1 MFRIHEIIDSRRG
14 AKKRVPPSEIEL
26 FDERADER
34 TLPYFS
40 IVPEQVTT
48 DKRYLSLNQ
57 RHQSLYWLFVVH
69 TLWKDGGRC
78 IRHSGAIAK
87 RMGVSITEWDELERL
102 LLECCLLQVS
112 PDGFHLV
119 QPELRT
125 QYLMTLATNNNKQ
138 HKKAD

>member
-14 AKKRVPPSEIEL
+14 AKKRVQPTEAEL

-40 IVPEQVTT
+40 IVPEQVTAN
-48 DKRYLSLNQ
+48 KAYLSLSNKH
-57 RHQSLYWLFVVH
+57 RALYWLFVVH

-87 RMGVSITEWDELERL
+87 RVGISIVEWEELESL
-102 LLECCLLQVS
+102 LLECCLLQIS
-112 PDGFHLV
+112 PDGFHLI
-119 QPELRT
+119 QLDMRT

-138 HKKAD
+138 HKKTC